1 MLKFIGILKLII
13 LTTLI
18 TSCQNVKYDT
28 SDISGTWYL
37 IFKDT
42 TYGEVIFTKNKLWEY
57 NEQSG
62 TYSKSYTIQ
71 KDTFKINDN
80 QFKAKLI
87 WKNKDE
93 FDLVNELFTT
103 HYFRLNIPLD
113 TVGLLNDNEY
123 VLDKYV
129 NDWRERKY
137 SWETEHKK
145 KND

>member
-62 TYSKSYTIQ
+62 TYYKSYTMSRP
-71 KDTFKINDN
+71 KIGLHELTCKHDE
-80 QFKAKLI
+80 KI
-87 WKNKDE
+87 DKN
-93 FDLVNELFTT
+93 
-103 HYFRLNIPLD
+103 
-113 TVGLLNDNEY
+113 
-123 VLDKYV
+123 
-129 NDWRERKY
+129 Y
-137 SWETEHKK
+137 SRTGSYHC
-145 KND
+145 